1 MKVLTQTLAPIGCL
15 ASLLL
20 GVGALMAP
28 PSWADATYQL
38 SPSSL
43 TLEPSGS
50 RSTGSFQVR
59 STGDE
64 PVAVE
69 IRVTERQM
77 DLNGK
82 ETRPDAEDDFVV
94 YPPQILLQ
102 PGQVQTVRVTWLGD
116 PTPANELPFRLI
128 AEQLPIAL
136 DKPEAEVT
144 TAVVRINALYNFVA
158 SLYVTPRGVS
168 SNVVLE
174 SASHQNINGQDALV
188 VQFHNQGTAHQ
199 LLTGL
204 HLSLTSG
211 TGGQTVT
218 LNPEQLQGVS
228 GENLLA
234 QNQRQFTV
242 PWPAGLPV
250 GPVTATFALQ

>member
-1 MKVLTQTLAPIGCL
+1 MKTLTSIGCL

-20 GVGALMAP
+20 GAGTLIAP

-77 DLNGK
+77 DLQGT
-82 ETRPDAEDDFVV
+82 ETRADAEDDFVI

-102 PGQVQTVRVTWLGD
+102 PGQAQTVRVTWLGE
-116 PTPANELPFRLI
+116 PNLNHELPFRLI
-128 AEQLPIAL
+128 AEQLPIDL
-136 DKPEAEVT
+136 DEPEVEVT

-158 SLYVTPRGVS
+158 SLYVAPRGAS

-204 HLSLTSG
+204 HLTLTAEA
-211 TGGQTVT
+211 GGQVVT
-218 LNPEQLQGVS
+218 LSPEQLQGIS

-234 QNQRQFTV
+234 QNQRRFTV
-242 PWPAGLPV
+242 PWPDELPV
-250 GPVTATFALQ
+250 GPVTATFALL

>member
-1 MKVLTQTLAPIGCL
+1 MKILAQTLAPIGCL

-20 GVGALMAP
+20 GAGALMAP
-28 PSWADATYQL
+28 PSWAAATYQL
-38 SPSSL
+38 TPSNL
-43 TLEPSGS
+43 TLAPSGS

-82 ETRPDAEDDFVV
+82 ETRPDAEDDFVI

-102 PGQVQTVRVTWLGD
+102 PGQVQTVRVTWLGEPSPD
-116 PTPANELPFRLI
+116 HELPFRLI
-128 AEQLPIAL
+128 AEQLPIAF
-136 DKPEAEVT
+136 DEPDAVVT
-144 TAVVRINALYNFVA
+144 TPVVRINALYNFVA
-158 SLYVTPRGVS
+158 SLYIAPQGGRP
-168 SNVVLE
+168 NVVLE
-174 SASHQNINGQDALV
+174 SVSHQNINGQDALV
-188 VQFHNQGTAHQ
+188 VQFNNQGTAHQ

-204 HLSLTSG
+204 HLTLTPAA
-211 TGGQTVT
+211 GGQVVT
-218 LNPEQLQGVS
+218 LSPEDLWGVS

-242 PWPAGLPV
+242 PWPTGLPV
-250 GPVTATFALQ
+250 GSVTATFTLQ

>member
-1 MKVLTQTLAPIGCL
+1 MKTLTQTLAPIGCL

-20 GVGALMAP
+20 GAGALMAP
-28 PSWADATYQL
+28 PSWAGATYQL

-64 PVAVE
+64 PVAIE

-77 DLNGK
+77 DLNGN
-82 ETRPDAEDDFVV
+82 EARPDAEDDFVV

-102 PGQVQTVRVTWLGD
+102 PGQMQTVRVTWLGE
-116 PTPANELPFRLI
+116 PTPTHELPFRLI
-128 AEQLPIAL
+128 AEQLPIAF
-136 DKPEAEVT
+136 DEPEAVVT
-144 TAVVRINALYNFVA
+144 TPVVRINALYNFVA
-158 SLYVTPRGVS
+158 SLYVAPRGVS
-168 SNVVLE
+168 PNVVLE
-174 SASHQNINGQDALV
+174 SASHQNINGQHALV

-204 HLSLTSG
+204 HLTLEA
-211 TGGQTVT
+211 GGQTVT
-218 LNPEQLQGVS
+218 LSPEQLQGVS

-242 PWPAGLPV
+242 PWPTELPV
-250 GPVTATFALQ
+250 GPVTATFDLR

>member
-1 MKVLTQTLAPIGCL
+1 MKTFATIGCL

-20 GVGALMAP
+20 GAGALMAP

-64 PVAVE
+64 PVAIE

-102 PGQVQTVRVTWLGD
+102 PGQVQTVRVTWLGEPN
-116 PTPANELPFRLI
+116 PTHELPFRLM
-128 AEQLPIAL
+128 AEQLSIAF
-136 DKPEAEVT
+136 DEPEAEVT

-158 SLYVTPRGVS
+158 SLYVAPRGVS
-168 SNVVLE
+168 PNVVLE

-204 HLSLTSG
+204 HLTLTPRA
-211 TGGQTVT
+211 GGQTVT

-250 GPVTATFALQ
+250 GPVTATFDLQ